1 MRMWNLTGRTLR
13 RFAATAAA
21 AGALGAVACSR
32 PVTAEAPADLIV
44 LNGKVYTALADA
56 KPAGA
61 VAVRGNTIVRVGSNQ
76 DVEPLRGP
84 ATQVVDAGGGSV
96 LPGFN
101 DSHVHFLGGGF
112 GLEQVD
118 LAGLLTLPEI
128 QAKIRAFADAHP
140 DDAWVRGR
148 GWLYTPFPGGLPIRE
163 QLDAVVSDRPAIM
176 SCYDG
181 HSVWVNSKALALA
194 GITKTTPI
202 RRTGSSSRTPGP
214 ENRPAF
220 SKNRPAG

>member
-44 LNGKVYTALADA
+44 LNGKVYTAMADA
-56 KPAGA
+56 TPAGA

-84 ATQVVDAGGGSV
+84 ATQVVDARGGSV

-118 LAGLLTLPEI
+118 LAGLTTLPEI

-148 GWLYTPFPGGLPIRE
+148 GWLYT
-163 QLDAVVSDRPAIM
+163 
-176 SCYDG
+176 
-181 HSVWVNSKALALA
+181 
-194 GITKTTPI
+194 
-202 RRTGSSSRTPGP
+202 
-214 ENRPAF
+214 
-220 SKNRPAG
+220 